1 MPYLATIRHTSRA
14 LALSGIAQEATLCL
28 QEHLSLPVTMIIVG
42 RDVLL
47 VSAALLHRLRAFGW
61 RWPGWAEF
69 LRVQDSSKGATAD
82 EVPQEGQQ
90 EASSPQPNCDAA
102 AAAPQPASAGPAA
115 AHRPPAA
122 AIVKPLY
129 ISKVNTCLQFV
140 LIGSCLTHPWLDVP
154 SAEIV
159 SALGILT
166 AGTTVVSGAAYV
178 RSYFKGNFQ

>member
-47 VSAALLHRLRAFGW
+47 VSASLLHRLRAFGW

-129 ISKVNTCLQFV
+129 ISKVNTCLQ
-140 LIGSCLTHPWLDVP
+140 
-154 SAEIV
+154 
-159 SALGILT
+159 
-166 AGTTVVSGAAYV
+166 VVSGAAYV